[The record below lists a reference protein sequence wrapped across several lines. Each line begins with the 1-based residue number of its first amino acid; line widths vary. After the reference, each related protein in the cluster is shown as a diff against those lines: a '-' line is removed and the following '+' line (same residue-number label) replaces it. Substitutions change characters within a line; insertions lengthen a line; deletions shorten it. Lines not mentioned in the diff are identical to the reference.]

1 VYSYRVSGLAVA
13 SELDLPGLIPG
24 DPACTAD
31 VAIRRAPVPM
41 TLDDAEA
48 TGPTWQRAGNRFLL
62 RIPNIAR
69 FLLEDGR
76 SIAFEADAA
85 AEPRDVA
92 VFLSGSVFGILL
104 HQRNHFVLHSSAV
117 LVGGK
122 AVLFCGVSGAGKST
136 LAAAL
141 GERGY
146 PLIADDQCAVE
157 IGGDGVPRI
166 QADGRQ
172 LRLWEKS
179 IVELGLDG
187 RRGDSMRN
195 RLRKFYVDPAAAA
208 IDPVAVGAIYAL
220 VGIRDPERPA
230 ILGLNAV
237 DATRLL
243 VANAYRPLLI
253 RRLGQHGDYFQGGA
267 KIAAAAGIF
276 RLKRAFGFEL
286 VDGTIAMLEEHWAS
300 IGLIGGGGGDG
311 AR

>member
-1 VYSYRVSGLAVA
+1 
-13 SELDLPGLIPG
+13 
-24 DPACTAD
+24 
-31 VAIRRAPVPM
+31 M

-48 TGPTWQRAGNRFLL
+48 TGPTWERAGNRFLL

-76 SIAFEADAA
+76 SIAFEADEA

-104 HQRNHFVLHSSAV
+104 HQRNQIVLHSSAV

-146 PLIADDQCAVE
+146 PLIADDQCAID
-157 IGGDGVPRI
+157 IGDDGVPRI

-172 LRLWEKS
+172 LRLWERS
-179 IVELGLDG
+179 IVGLGLEG
-187 RRGDSMRN
+187 RRGESMRN
-195 RLRKFYVDPAAAA
+195 RLRKFYVDPAGANATR
-208 IDPVAVGAIYAL
+208 VTVGAIYAL
-220 VGIRDPERPA
+220 AAVHEPEQPGIDRP
-230 ILGLNAV
+230 NVV

-243 VANAYRPLLI
+243 MSNAYRPMLV
-253 RRLGQHGDYFQGGA
+253 RRLGQQDVYFQGGTT
-267 KIAAAAGIF
+267 IAAAAGIF
-276 RLKRAFGFEL
+276 RFKRAWGFDR
-286 VDGTIAMLEEHWAS
+286 VDDTVAMLEAHWAS
-300 IGLIGGGGGDG
+300 IGLTDT
-311 AR
+311 AS